1 MKNNTIGNRL
11 AALAL
16 CFVLL
21 FAAAPLPQAFAAP
34 DDETETTDTDY
45 TSRSARLP
53 ASSK

>member
-21 FAAAPLPQAFAAP
+21 FAAARLPEAFAGP
-34 DDETETTDTDY
+34 GDGTETTGTD
-45 TSRSARLP
+45 
-53 ASSK
+53 